1 MADATSIGTRAC
13 GIEVLQLNITRLCN
27 QRCTHCHVDAS
38 PMRDEM
44 MSREV
49 MDACV
54 AVVASTPS
62 IATVD
67 ITGGAPELHPD
78 FKSLVERLRGLGR
91 EVIVRHNLTVTYDP
105 HPLTG
110 ESLAWLSTYFAEQG
124 VHLISS
130 LPGLTTGT
138 TDAQRGDRAHV
149 RSIEALRALN
159 ALGYGAPGT
168 GLELDLVHNPEGVE
182 LPEPQAVLEDRYRTE
197 LEREGVR
204 FNRLL
209 AMANMPIGRFGDE
222 LAESGALEGYLACVR
237 AQRDESL
244 LGRQLCRT
252 TVSVAP
258 DGRLYDCDFNQAADV
273 PLDAAGIA
281 SVFDWDTERLVSRS
295 IRWADHCD
303 VCIAGEGSG

>member
-1 MADATSIGTRAC
+1 MADATSIGIRAR
-13 GIEVLQLNITRLCN
+13 GVEVLQLNITRLCN

-78 FKSLVERLRGLGR
+78 FKSLVQRLRALDR

-110 ESLAWLSTYFAEQG
+110 ESLAWLPAFFAEQG
-124 VHLISS
+124 VRLISS
-130 LPGLTTGT
+130 LPGLTSGT
-138 TDAQRGDRAHV
+138 TDAQRGDHAHV
-149 RSIEALRALN
+149 RSIEALHALS

-168 GLELDLVHNPEGVE
+168 GLELDLVHSPEGVE
-182 LPEPQAVLEDRYRTE
+182 LPEPQAVLEERYRAA
-197 LEREGVR
+197 LEGESVR
-204 FNRLL
+204 FDRLL

-237 AQRDESL
+237 AQRDDSL
-244 LGRQLCRT
+244 LDRLLCRT

-258 DGRLYDCDFNQAADV
+258 DGRLYDCDFNQAAGV
-273 PLDAAGIA
+273 PLDAAGVAGIFEWDAEFLA
-281 SVFDWDTERLVSRS
+281 SRN

>member
-1 MADATSIGTRAC
+1 MAEATSTGIRAC

-62 IATVD
+62 ITTVD
-67 ITGGAPELHPD
+67 ITGGAPELYPD
-78 FKSLVERLRGLGR
+78 FKSLVERLRALGR
-91 EVIVRHNLTVTYDP
+91 DVIVRHNLTVTYDP

-110 ESLAWLSTYFAEQG
+110 DSLAWLPAFFAQQG

-130 LPGLTTGT
+130 LPGLTSGT
-138 TDAQRGDRAHV
+138 TDAQRGDHAHV
-149 RSIEALRALN
+149 RSIEALHALS
-159 ALGYGAPGT
+159 ALGYGGPDT
-168 GLELDLVHNPEGVE
+168 GLELDLVHNPDGVE

-222 LAESGALEGYLACVR
+222 LAESGALEGYFACVR

-244 LGRQLCRT
+244 IDRLLCRT

-258 DGRLYDCDFNQAADV
+258 DGRLYDCDFNQAAGA
-273 PLDAAGIA
+273 PLDAAGITTI
-281 SVFDWDTERLVSRS
+281 FDWDTERLALRN
-295 IRWADHCD
+295 IRWAEHCD